1 MTEQL
6 VAITGATGFLGRHV
20 LDAVHQ
26 SGYRAVAVVRDAVS
40 AQNHLPG
47 DIEIRQADV
56 MDAGA
61 MEKAFRGVSSAIHL
75 AGMVS
80 VSRRDNQAVTEVNV
94 TGARNFLMAV
104 KRCGASRIL
113 FTSTTSAVA
122 ALSCDRPEQAS
133 DETAVFNL
141 GHEPVAYIRAKRQAH
156 ELALDARRNGLPVTI
171 LSPSLVLGPGD
182 INSNSSELVDAV
194 RKRALP
200 VCPPGGVNP
209 IDVRDIARAY
219 VAALR
224 HPDPAPHYILASQ
237 DNMSLKKFISRVAT
251 LSGVSP
257 PRFSL
262 PGPVILSCDRPEQAS
277 DETAVFN
284 LGHEPVAYIRAKRQA
299 HELALDARRNGL
311 PVTILSP
318 SLVLGP
324 GDINSNSSEL
334 VDAVRKRALP
344 VCPPG
349 GVNPID
355 VRDIAR
361 AYVAA
366 LRHPDPAPHYILAS
380 QDNMSLKKFI
390 SRVATLSGVSPPRFS
405 LPGPVILFMATM
417 VEAMAPAGSLTVAGA
432 RLGNYHWYFDGALAR
447 RDLSLDC
454 RPLDDTLWAT
464 LDWLMAK
471 ENQIE
476 NKISQ

>member
-262 PGPVILSCDRPEQAS
+262 PGPVIL
-277 DETAVFN
+277 
-284 LGHEPVAYIRAKRQA
+284 
-299 HELALDARRNGL
+299 
-311 PVTILSP
+311 
-318 SLVLGP
+318 
-324 GDINSNSSEL
+324 
-334 VDAVRKRALP
+334 
-344 VCPPG
+344 
-349 GVNPID
+349 
-355 VRDIAR
+355 
-361 AYVAA
+361 
-366 LRHPDPAPHYILAS
+366 
-380 QDNMSLKKFI
+380 
-390 SRVATLSGVSPPRFS
+390 
-405 LPGPVILFMATM
+405 FMATM

-454 RPLDDTLWAT
+454 RPLDDTLRAT